1 MIITIDGPAGS
12 GKSSTAKAVA
22 KKTGW
27 FYLDSGSLY
36 RTFTLLFLKYGKS
49 KSELLAHLN
58 NHSVDLEVD
67 GEEVLTML
75 DGEDVGDSIRIPE
88 VSGNV
93 SKVSSWEEI
102 RNKVNSIMRKTV
114 QKHNF
119 IADGRDLGSVVFP
132 DAAAKI
138 FLTASI
144 EERAKRRYKELK
156 EKGIESNLE
165 EIKQNLADRDQQD
178 STRKIA
184 PLIKPDNAIVIDT
197 TSKKLEDQVRQ
208 IAEIVERVG

>member
-36 RTFTLLFLKYGKS
+36 RTFTLLFLKYGKN
-49 KSELLAHLN
+49 KPELLEKLK
-58 NHSVDLEVD
+58 NHTVALKVD
-67 GEEVLTML
+67 GENVLTML
-75 DGEDVGDSIRIPE
+75 DGADVGDNIRTPE
-88 VSGNV
+88 VSANV
-93 SKVSSWEEI
+93 SEVSSWQEI
-102 RNKVNSIMRKTV
+102 RQIVNNIMRKTV
-114 QKHNF
+114 QAHNF

-132 DAAAKI
+132 DAKVKI

-144 EERAKRRYKELK
+144 EERAKRRYKELN
-156 EKGIESNLE
+156 EKGIASNLE
-165 EIKQNLADRDQQD
+165 EIKQNLADRDRQD

-184 PLIKPDNAIVIDT
+184 PLIKPNDAIEIDT
-197 TSKKLEDQVRQ
+197 TNNKLEDQVRQ
-208 IAEIVERVG
+208 IAEIVKGVG